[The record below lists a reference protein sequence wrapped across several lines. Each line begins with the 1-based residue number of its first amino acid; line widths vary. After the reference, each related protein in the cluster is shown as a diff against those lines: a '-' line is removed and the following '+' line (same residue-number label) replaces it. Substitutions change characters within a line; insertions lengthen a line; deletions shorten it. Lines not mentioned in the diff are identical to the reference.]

1 MGTCGWLLAV
11 LATGCWLLWLL
22 LLKRV
27 DRQRMKSILQ
37 GVWVVVVVAVCV
49 YVETADGYCSGAGCG
64 TLASALNGK
73 QQYKK
78 DDQAVVFIEVTNT
91 ASNTTQR
98 APFFPQVDEFSVLE
112 IPDSGSLFYRNESI
126 TVSVVMGNDAHATP
140 PRAYTDGTSFV
151 GYYSAL
157 VHMRNGRILR
167 IEWDEGCSGCPDGC
181 VWPTTALSPTPP
193 TGPPAS
199 TQSAPS
205 RSTSPGSGPTRT
217 TRSSPPP
224 LSSPQTLG
232 ALLSPPSSK
241 TLPQSPET
249 LSTAP

>member
-1 MGTCGWLLAV
+1 MGNTCGWLLVA
-11 LATGCWLLWLL
+11 GCGYWLL
-22 LLKRV
+22 V
-27 DRQRMKSILQ
+27 
-37 GVWVVVVVAVCV
+37 VVVVVVAVCV

-91 ASNTTQR
+91 ASNMAQR

-126 TVSVVMGNDAHATP
+126 TVSVVMGNNAHATP
-140 PRAYTDGTSFV
+140 PRAYTDGSSFV

-157 VHMRNGRILR
+157 IHMRNGRVLR

-181 VWPTTALSPTPP
+181 VANNCALPYASYGSPCLDPECAIKVYVVWLGTDKDDQVLTSPSLLPSNFRRFALSPVVKDASAVSGNTVDRAQEN
-193 TGPPAS
+193 PPA
-199 TQSAPS
+199 A
-205 RSTSPGSGPTRT
+205 
-217 TRSSPPP
+217 
-224 LSSPQTLG
+224 
-232 ALLSPPSSK
+232 
-241 TLPQSPET
+241 
-249 LSTAP
+249 